1 MEDFEA
7 PKLSDNANLH
17 NENRKRKGVI
27 DDEEE
32 DQIEKLIYGNIATE
46 KTNKPKINLTSSSNN
61 NMNSRKFGNKKN
73 KMIDDDEDEDDVFS
87 TNLDD
92 AQFKF

>member
-1 MEDFEA
+1 LDDYVV
-7 PKLSDNANLH
+7 PKLVENANLH

-32 DQIEKLIYGNIATE
+32 DQIEKLIYGNMKDE
-46 KTNKPKINLTSSSNN
+46 KSNKPKINVPTSSNN
-61 NMNSRKFGNKKN
+61 MRNSRKFGKN
-73 KMIDDDEDEDDVFS
+73 KNRMIDDDEEEDVFS

>member
-1 MEDFEA
+1 LNDFVS

-32 DQIEKLIYGNIATE
+32 DQIEKLIYGNIGVE
-46 KTNKPKINLTSSSNN
+46 KTIKPKINLPPSSNN

-73 KMIDDDEDEDDVFS
+73 KMIDDDEEDDVFS

-92 AQFKF
+92 ALFKF